1 MSSAATSPAA
11 SSKTVARSAAPQPRA
26 QSATDTTL
34 NPVVLIG
41 YLIGEGWNLIVRI
54 AIVIIVIV
62 GIVAFVKSCATNATL
77 NEHSSCG
84 QFQQADA
91 DTQNRV
97 LQDMMNAHHDQGS
110 ISTTRASLTLY
121 CAVYG
126 DSAPIDGIYGSGG
139 SVGQRSAHP
148 LDAADFGNGFRTF
161 EQSGV

>member
-1 MSSAATSPAA
+1 
-11 SSKTVARSAAPQPRA
+11 
-26 QSATDTTL
+26 
-34 NPVVLIG
+34 
-41 YLIGEGWNLIVRI
+41 
-54 AIVIIVIV
+54 
-62 GIVAFVKSCATNATL
+62 VAFVKSCATNATL

-97 LQDMMNAHHDQGS
+97 LQDMMAAHHDQGS

-121 CAVYG
+121 CALYG

-139 SVGQRSAHP
+139 SVGPRSAHP
-148 LDAADFGNGFRTF
+148 LYTGATGNRLHPF